1 VPELPEVETV
11 RRALERTL
19 IGRVVRTC
27 EAKAVRLRAG
37 LDPACLTARLP
48 GACIERVV
56 RRGKFLIIRF
66 DRADLVIHLG
76 MSGRLA
82 VAPAEAPRA
91 PHTHLVLGLDD
102 RSELRFTDPRRFGSV
117 VVRDAGAGNTYPPV
131 AGLGPD
137 PLQSDVAAVLVA
149 AARRSR
155 IAIRNLLL
163 DQRIVAGIGN
173 IYANEALAA
182 AGIRP
187 DRPAAVVARGRIERL
202 AGSIRTVLER
212 AVAAGGTTLE
222 DGAFADPSGKWGD
235 FAVELAVYGRD
246 GEECRRCGTV
256 IRRITL
262 NARSAFYC
270 PRCQR

>member
-1 VPELPEVETV
+1 MPELPEVETV

-163 DQRIVAGIGN
+163 DQLAEGGIIHRTIGLKRSN
-173 IYANEALAA
+173 QCGGHATEFSTHIFAPPWLRANDDHQGFRYTL
-182 AGIRP
+182 RRR
-187 DRPAAVVARGRIERL
+187 DRSSTFFL
-202 AGSIRTVLER
+202 H
-212 AVAAGGTTLE
+212 
-222 DGAFADPSGKWGD
+222 
-235 FAVELAVYGRD
+235 
-246 GEECRRCGTV
+246 GE
-256 IRRITL
+256 
-262 NARSAFYC
+262 
-270 PRCQR
+270 Q